1 MKCFLKLFVGV
12 LTILISVETVF
23 AQTERGDKE
32 LSITASFIA
41 KKSEHADEFWTA
53 FNIPIRLGFLVTKNI
68 EIEPEI
74 LFSKY
79 KEEDA
84 GFILSGNLAYN
95 FNLTSQEG
103 KVVPFVFGG
112 LGFSNTKIFIPNI
125 ASFGREDENWT
136 VLNLGGGSRYLC
148 QSPLLSAWNIG
159 FKIFLV
165 IEILLIIISS
175 SVFLYFFN
183 NQYIWIQLENDL
195 TETEEY
201 YKG

>member
-136 VLNLGGGSRYLC
+136 VLNLGGGL
-148 QSPLLSAWNIG
+148 
-159 FKIFLV
+159 KIFMSKPVAFRLEYRFQNFFGDRD
-165 IEILLIIISS
+165 ITYHNIFLGI
-175 SVFLYFFN
+175 SVFL
-183 NQYIWIQLENDL
+183 
-195 TETEEY
+195 
-201 YKG
+201 